1 MAVSTQRTG
10 RAPDGRT
17 LAIEEAG
24 LDWFEG
30 MGQENVDDFRLLTSD
45 PQAARDKLEKR
56 PRGNSRRVSGRSAR
70 AERVRARRRHR
81 LPHLFR
87 LRSRRRR
94 DLGHV
99 AMARPGAAR
108 P

>member
-1 MAVSTQRTG
+1 MAVSTRGPAG

-45 PQAARDKLEKR
+45 PQAARDKLKK
-56 PRGNSRRVSGRSAR
+56 SREETLAASA
-70 AERVRARRRHR
+70 AEA
-81 LPHLFR
+81 
-87 LRSRRRR
+87 
-94 DLGHV
+94 
-99 AMARPGAAR
+99 PG
-108 P
+108 